1 MIGRLVAVLSSHWSQ
16 HRARDLHLRRA
27 ARRHQRLLVPGGGAA
42 QAAGRVRRGARA
54 EPAAAQVSTVQYL
67 TVQYSAEQYNTVQ
80 HSTVQLL
87 HRLLI
92 PGLVLLF
99 LAPVPW
105 LLQPSSYT
113 CLLRPLA
120 PTLAFSIVLSR

>member
-1 MIGRLVAVLSSHWSQ
+1 MLLVVISAFWFLVAVRRKQ
-16 HRARDLHLRRA
+16 RAEY
-27 ARRHQRLLVPGGGAA
+27 G
-42 QAAGRVRRGARA
+42 AGREQSQLLHRSV
-54 EPAAAQVSTVQYL
+54 QHSTVQY
-67 TVQYSAEQYNTVQ
+67 
-80 HSTVQLL
+80 STVQLL

-113 CLLRPLA
+113 CLLRHLA
-120 PTLAFSIVLSR
+120 PTLAFSIVLSRWATVQRSWQ

>member
-1 MIGRLVAVLSSHWSQ
+1 MLLVVISAFWFLVAVRRKQ
-16 HRARDLHLRRA
+16 RAEY
-27 ARRHQRLLVPGGGAA
+27 G
-42 QAAGRVRRGARA
+42 AGREQSQLLHRSVQYSAV
-54 EPAAAQVSTVQYL
+54 QYSTVQYS
-67 TVQYSAEQYNTVQ
+67 TVQYSR
-80 HSTVQLL
+80 VQLL

-113 CLLRPLA
+113 CLLRHLA
-120 PTLAFSIVLSR
+120 PTIAFSIVLARWGNSYSTERQSVT

>member
-1 MIGRLVAVLSSHWSQ
+1 MLLVVISAFWFLVAVRRKQ
-16 HRARDLHLRRA
+16 RAEY
-27 ARRHQRLLVPGGGAA
+27 G
-42 QAAGRVRRGARA
+42 AGREQSQLLHRSV
-54 EPAAAQVSTVQYL
+54 QYSTVQHSA
-67 TVQYSAEQYNTVQ
+67 VQY
-80 HSTVQLL
+80 STVQLL

-113 CLLRPLA
+113 CLLRHLA
-120 PTLAFSIVLSR
+120 PTLAFSIVLSRWGTVQRQSVTSPSPAAACW

>member
-1 MIGRLVAVLSSHWSQ
+1 MLRKTLILVYNVVQ
-16 HRARDLHLRRA
+16 Y
-27 ARRHQRLLVPGGGAA
+27 
-42 QAAGRVRRGARA
+42 
-54 EPAAAQVSTVQYL
+54 STVQY
-67 TVQYSAEQYNTVQ
+67 
-80 HSTVQLL
+80 STVQLL

-113 CLLRPLA
+113 CVLRPLA
-120 PTLAFSIVLSR
+120 PTLAFSIVLSRWVTTRQYRDKADSNLHPPLPAACW